1 MFMKRIGIVAVSAVT
16 LCWAM
21 YEVSSD
27 NTNTAPRSESNQK
40 VASKN
45 ISSTTRN
52 EKLAPQMLLAQTNS
66 LNSSTPVC
74 KYNFN
79 ATQEDFDLWNN
90 EYPDFPIKI
99 FPSIIG
105 QKFGFK
111 VEPRPESEYGY
122 VDYVATSKINSPNS
136 INEIGDLTI
145 PHTGIIAFEMEL
157 KIPTSTLGSSSLGNS
172 TYYSSSIG
180 FSGVTNNGYTIRSN
194 YWFDMGGDDPD
205 FGENP
210 ARLNYYVAYRLSDN
224 SGPNNPYYKG
234 QNMTNNSNE
243 YQRLGMYIN
252 QNTKQVGFIVNG
264 VDQGYQS
271 TLPAPLENIRFSVS
285 SSIGIYSNQLF
296 GQELSNELI
305 TDRNALQ
312 FNYPQGTTDMCG
324 NAI

>member
-1 MFMKRIGIVAVSAVT
+1 MKKIGIVAVSAIT

-27 NTNTAPRSESNQK
+27 NTNTAPRNESNQK

-45 ISSTTRN
+45 ISSTTKN
-52 EKLAPQMLLAQTNS
+52 EKLAPQILLAQTNS
-66 LNSSTPVC
+66 LNSSAPVC
-74 KYNFN
+74 KYNFDS
-79 ATQEDFDLWNN
+79 TQEDYELWNN
-90 EYPDFPIKI
+90 EYPNFPKKI
-99 FPSIIG
+99 FPSING

-111 VEPRPESEYGY
+111 VEPRPESEYGNL
-122 VDYVATSKINSPNS
+122 DYVATSKASVS
-136 INEIGDLTI
+136 STNEIGDLTI
-145 PHTGIIAFEMEL
+145 PHTGIVAFEMKF
-157 KIPTSTLGSSSLGNS
+157 KIPTSTLGSSSFGNS

-180 FSGVTNNGYTIRSN
+180 FSGVTNNGYTVRSN
-194 YWFDMGGDDPD
+194 YWFDMGGYDPD

-210 ARLNYYVAYRLSDN
+210 ARLHYYVAYRLSDN
-224 SGPNNPYYKG
+224 SGPDNSYYKG

-271 TLPAPLENIRFSVS
+271 TLPAPLENIRFTVS
-285 SSIGIYSNQLF
+285 SGISIYSNQLF
-296 GQELSNELI
+296 GQELFNELI

-312 FNYPQGTTDMCG
+312 FSYPQGTTDMCG

>member
-1 MFMKRIGIVAVSAVT
+1 MKKIGIVAVGAVT

-27 NTNTAPRSESNQK
+27 NTNTVPRNESSQK
-40 VASKN
+40 VASKS
-45 ISSTTRN
+45 ISSTTKN
-52 EKLAPQMLLAQTNS
+52 EKLASQTLLAQTTS
-66 LNSSTPVC
+66 LNSSAPVC
-74 KYNFN
+74 KYNFDV
-79 ATQEDFDLWNN
+79 TQEDFDVWNN
-90 EYPDFPIKI
+90 EYPDFPKKI
-99 FPSIIG
+99 FPSING

-111 VEPRPESEYGY
+111 VEPRLQSEYGY
-122 VDYVATSKINSPNS
+122 VDYVATSKIDSPNS

-145 PHTGIIAFEMEL
+145 PHTGIVAFEMEL

-172 TYYSSSIG
+172 TYYYSGIG
-180 FSGVTNNGYTIRSN
+180 FIGVTNNGYTIRSN
-194 YWFDMGGDDPD
+194 YWFNMGGYDPD

-210 ARLNYYVAYRLSDN
+210 ARLHYYIAYRLSDD
-224 SGPNNPYYKG
+224 SGPDNPYYKG
-234 QNMTNNSNE
+234 QNMTDNSNG
-243 YQRLGMYIN
+243 YQRLGIYIN
-252 QNTKQVGFIVNG
+252 QKTKQVGFIVNG

-305 TDRNALQ
+305 TDRNSLQ

>member
-1 MFMKRIGIVAVSAVT
+1 MKKIGIIAISAIT

-27 NTNTAPRSESNQK
+27 NTNTAPRGESNQK
-40 VASKN
+40 VASKS

-52 EKLAPQMLLAQTNS
+52 EKLASQTLLAQTTS
-66 LNSSTPVC
+66 LNSSAPVC
-74 KYNFN
+74 KYNFDV
-79 ATQEDFDLWNN
+79 TQEDFDVWNN
-90 EYPDFPIKI
+90 EYPDFPKKI
-99 FPSIIG
+99 FPSING

-111 VEPRPESEYGY
+111 VEPRLQSEYGY
-122 VDYVATSKINSPNS
+122 VDYVATSKIDSPNS

-145 PHTGIIAFEMEL
+145 PHTGIVAFEMEL

-172 TYYSSSIG
+172 TYYYSGIG

-194 YWFDMGGDDPD
+194 YWFNMGGYDPD

-210 ARLNYYVAYRLSDN
+210 ARLHYYIAYRLSDD
-224 SGPNNPYYKG
+224 SGPDNPYYKG
-234 QNMTNNSNE
+234 QNMTDNSNG
-243 YQRLGMYIN
+243 YQRLGIYIN
-252 QNTKQVGFIVNG
+252 QKTKQVGFIVNG

-305 TDRNALQ
+305 TDRNSLQ

>member
-1 MFMKRIGIVAVSAVT
+1 MKKIGIVAVSAVT

-27 NTNTAPRSESNQK
+27 NTNTVPRNESSQK
-40 VASKN
+40 VASKS
-45 ISSTTRN
+45 ISSTTKN
-52 EKLAPQMLLAQTNS
+52 EKLASQTLLAQTTS
-66 LNSSTPVC
+66 LNSSAPVC
-74 KYNFN
+74 KYNFDV
-79 ATQEDFDLWNN
+79 TQEDFDVWNN
-90 EYPDFPIKI
+90 EYPDFPKKI
-99 FPSIIG
+99 FPSING

-111 VEPRPESEYGY
+111 VEPRLQSEYGY
-122 VDYVATSKINSPNS
+122 VDYVATSKIDSPNS

-145 PHTGIIAFEMEL
+145 PHTGIVAFEMEL

-172 TYYSSSIG
+172 TYYYSGIG

-194 YWFDMGGDDPD
+194 YWFNMGGYDPD

-210 ARLNYYVAYRLSDN
+210 ARLHYYIAYRLSDD
-224 SGPNNPYYKG
+224 SGPDNPYYKG
-234 QNMTNNSNE
+234 QNMTDNSNG
-243 YQRLGMYIN
+243 YQRLGIYIN
-252 QNTKQVGFIVNG
+252 QKTKQVGFIVNG

-305 TDRNALQ
+305 TDRNSLQ

>member
-1 MFMKRIGIVAVSAVT
+1 MKRIGIVAVSAVT

-27 NTNTAPRSESNQK
+27 NTNTAPPSESNQK

-52 EKLAPQMLLAQTNS
+52 EKLAPQTLLAQTNS
-66 LNSSTPVC
+66 LNSSAPVC

-79 ATQEDFDLWNN
+79 VTQEDFDLWNN

-99 FPSIIG
+99 FPSITG

-194 YWFDMGGDDPD
+194 YWFDMGGYDPD

-234 QNMTNNSNE
+234 QNMT
-243 YQRLGMYIN
+243 
-252 QNTKQVGFIVNG
+252 
-264 VDQGYQS
+264 
-271 TLPAPLENIRFSVS
+271 
-285 SSIGIYSNQLF
+285 
-296 GQELSNELI
+296 
-305 TDRNALQ
+305 
-312 FNYPQGTTDMCG
+312 
-324 NAI
+324 

>member
-1 MFMKRIGIVAVSAVT
+1 MKKIGIVAVSAIT

-27 NTNTAPRSESNQK
+27 NRTTLSENESSQK
-40 VASKN
+40 LASKS
-45 ISSTTRN
+45 ISSTTKN
-52 EKLAPQMLLAQTNS
+52 EKLVPQMLLAQTTS
-66 LNSSTPVC
+66 LNSSAPVC
-74 KYNFN
+74 KYNFD
-79 ATQEDFDLWNN
+79 ATQEDYDLWNN
-90 EYPDFPIKI
+90 EHTDYWPMKI
-99 FPSIIG
+99 FPLITG
-105 QKFGFK
+105 QKFSLK
-111 VEPRPESEYGY
+111 VEQPIPENEYGILE
-122 VDYVATSKINSPNS
+122 YVARSKTSLNSSND
-136 INEIGDLTI
+136 IGDLTL

-157 KIPTSTLGSSSLGNS
+157 KLPTSALKSSSLGNS
-172 TYYSSSIG
+172 AYYSSVIG
-180 FSGVTNNGYTIRSN
+180 FSGLTNNGYTVRSN
-194 YWFDMGGDDPD
+194 YWFDMGTYDPD

-210 ARLNYYVAYRLSDN
+210 ARLYYYVTYRISDN
-224 SGPNNPYYKG
+224 SGPENTYYKG
-234 QNMTNNSNE
+234 QNMTNSSNG

-285 SSIGIYSNQLF
+285 SAISIDAEQLF

>member
-1 MFMKRIGIVAVSAVT
+1 MKKIGIVAVSAVT

-40 VASKN
+40 VASKS

-52 EKLAPQMLLAQTNS
+52 EKLAPQMLLVQTNS
-66 LNSSTPVC
+66 LNSSAPVC

-136 INEIGDLTI
+136 INENGDLTI

-180 FSGVTNNGYTIRSN
+180 FSGVTNNGYTVRSS
-194 YWFDMGGDDPD
+194 YGFDMGSYDPD

-210 ARLNYYVAYRLSDN
+210 PRLIYSVNYRLSDN
-224 SGPNNPYYKG
+224 SGPDHSYYKS
-234 QNMTNNSNE
+234 QNMTNNTQE
-243 YQRLGMYIN
+243 YQRLGIYIN
-252 QNTKQVGFIVNG
+252 QNTRQVGFIVNG
-264 VDQGYQS
+264 VDQGYKS
-271 TLPAPLENIRFSVS
+271 TLPAPLENISFNVVS
-285 SSIGIYSNQLF
+285 GLSIYSNQLF